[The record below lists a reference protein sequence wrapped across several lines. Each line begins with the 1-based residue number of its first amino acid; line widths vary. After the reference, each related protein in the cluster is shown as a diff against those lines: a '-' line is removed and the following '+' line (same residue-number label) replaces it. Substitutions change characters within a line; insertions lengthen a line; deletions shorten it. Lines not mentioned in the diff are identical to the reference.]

1 MAAASLTVRA
11 YAKVNLDLR
20 IVGLLPDGYHDVRT
34 VLQALRLHDTLTFTP
49 ARGRFV
55 IECADPA
62 IPTGDGNLIW
72 RAADLLGHVAV
83 PRRKVPAGMRVR
95 LVKRI
100 PSQAGLGGGSADA
113 AATLVALT
121 RLWGLKLDLVDLA
134 CLAARLGADVPF
146 FLAGGTALGVG
157 RGDDISPLAEPPTTA
172 VVVAQPPF
180 GVSTPDAYRGARCF
194 TDADCTRAVRNGFED
209 VGAAPH
215 SAIHEHRDSAA
226 HRIDDFRKNLDR
238 GAEGYRRAPTVIGYQ
253 DTVGPVFAGQPGVF
267 RRLDTLDDELHRRHF
282 LQTVYPLPGGVGRVD
297 GSAAERVIHG
307 AVAAATGRLLMA

>member
-20 IVGLLPDGYHDVRT
+20 VVGLLPDGYHNVRT
-34 VLQALRLHDTLTFTP
+34 VLQSLSLHDTLTFTP

-62 IPTGDGNLIW
+62 IPVGDSNLIW

-180 GVSTPDAYRGARCF
+180 GVSTPDAYRWF
-194 TDADCTRAVRNGFED
+194 D
-209 VGAAPH
+209 
-215 SAIHEHRDSAA
+215 
-226 HRIDDFRKNLDR
+226 LDGPPR
-238 GAEGYRRAPTVIGYQ
+238 RRPARRAAALPSWPTWAARLCNDLESPVVRRHPAIGRLVRALTALGA
-253 DTVGPVFAGQPGVF
+253 DHAAMTGSGSAVFGLFLDPAAAARAQATLAGRGVAALHTTTQSRVALARER
-267 RRLDTLDDELHRRHF
+267 RRLL
-282 LQTVYPLPGGVGRVD
+282 
-297 GSAAERVIHG
+297 AAG
-307 AVAAATGRLLMA
+307 

>member
-20 IVGLLPDGYHDVRT
+20 VVGLLPDGYHDVRT
-34 VLQALRLHDTLTFTP
+34 VLQSLRLHDTLTFTP

-62 IPTGDGNLIW
+62 IPTGDSNLIW

-121 RLWGLKLDLVDLA
+121 RLWRLKLDLVDLA

-146 FLAGGTALGVG
+146 FLAGGTALGIG
-157 RGDDISPLAEPPTTA
+157 RGDDISPLAEPPSTA

-180 GVSTPDAYRGARCF
+180 GVSTPDAYAL
-194 TDADCTRAVRNGFED
+194 VR
-209 VGAAPH
+209 
-215 SAIHEHRDSAA
+215 S
-226 HRIDDFRKNLDR
+226 
-238 GAEGYRRAPTVIGYQ
+238 RRP
-253 DTVGPVFAGQPGVF
+253 
-267 RRLDTLDDELHRRHF
+267 
-282 LQTVYPLPGGVGRVD
+282 
-297 GSAAERVIHG
+297 
-307 AVAAATGRLLMA
+307 AAAASDPAVPRRCSRGRPGRPGCAMTWRRRWCGGTRPSGGWCGP